1 VKRKRSKAGALRVV
15 VVGASAGGFAAIKA
29 LAAELPPSF
38 PAAVFVVLH
47 VAPNFPAQPFVATL
61 DRLSGIR
68 WKVAVDGER
77 IAAGTAYVAPPDAH
91 MLVKE
96 RTILITKG
104 AHENRYRPGIDPLFR
119 SAAVSHGS
127 SVIGVVLTGML
138 DDGTSGLEAVSRC
151 GGITVVQEPSDAAF
165 PQMPQSALEH
175 VKVQYRVTLPELG
188 ALLERLVR
196 TRVAKRKR
204 APEDVAIEALIA
216 ERVVSDVHAADTLG
230 QQVPYNCPDCGGVLW
245 EMSKP
250 KALRYRCHVGHA
262 FTAASLLET
271 QSQKIEETLWV
282 TLRMLEERRNL
293 ADSMAKRA
301 TAGLSKIAEARSREA
316 DVHIKRIREILG
328 AGGNAVTR

>member
-1 VKRKRSKAGALRVV
+1 MAGRRKKSPRVV

-29 LAAELPPSF
+29 LAAELPAGF
-38 PAAVFVVLH
+38 PAAVFAVLH
-47 VAPNFPAQPFVATL
+47 VAPNFPARAWVASL
-61 DRLSGIR
+61 DRLSAIR
-68 WKVAVDGER
+68 WKVGVDGER
-77 IAAGTAYVAPPDAH
+77 FVPGTAYVAPPDAH

-127 SVIGVVLTGML
+127 GVIGVVLTGML
-138 DDGTSGLEAVSRC
+138 DDGTSGLEAVARC
-151 GGITVVQEPSDAAF
+151 GGVTVVQDPADAAF

-175 VKVQYRVTLPELG
+175 VDVQHRVKLAELG

-196 TRVAKRKR
+196 TPVAKRRR
-204 APEDVAIEALIA
+204 APDDVAIEALIA

-230 QQVPYNCPDCGGVLW
+230 DQVPYNCPDCGGVLW
-245 EMSKP
+245 QMSKP
-250 KALRYRCHVGHA
+250 SVLRYRCHVGHA
-262 FTAASLLET
+262 FTAASLFET

-301 TAGLSKIAEARSREA
+301 TAGLSKIAQARSREA

-328 AGGNAVTR
+328 AGGRDVTH